1 VPPTDEIVGFLEAN
15 WLVLLVGALLA
26 FVAYR
31 LVRPIVGR
39 IADRVIREREKQGMD
54 PAEMNEL
61 RKRVATIE
69 ELVAK
74 LLKSLVI
81 IVVVV
86 VILTLLDLTSVVLA
100 LGLLAAG
107 IALAGQSIVLDYLM
121 GVLILLEGQFYV
133 GDTVTIAADNATVTG
148 VVEDI
153 GLRRTVLRDMSGTV
167 HSVSNGQIRVASN
180 MTRVYAVLQVEIPL
194 VGEVDLEK
202 AIATT
207 NRVGA
212 EMYADPEWSNRLLE
226 APAFGAIPTVTDLGI
241 TLRAI
246 GRVNGADRFLAASEL
261 RRRLL
266 VAFASEGIGLAQRLR
281 PPPAA

>member
-15 WLVLLVGALLA
+15 WLVLLLAALLA
-26 FVAYR
+26 FLAYR

-69 ELVAK
+69 ELFAK

-86 VILTLLDLTSVVLA
+86 VILTLLNLTSVILA

-153 GLRRTVLRDMSGTV
+153 GLRRTVLRDISGTV

-194 VGEVDLEK
+194 VGEADLEK
-202 AIATT
+202 AIAVT

-212 EMYADPEWSNRLLE
+212 EMFADPDWSNRLLE

-241 TLRAI
+241 TLLAI
-246 GRVNGADRFLAASEL
+246 GKVNGADRFLAASEL

>member
-153 GLRRTVLRDMSGTV
+153 GLRRTVLRDISGTV

-194 VGEVDLEK
+194 VGEADLEK
-202 AIATT
+202 AIAVT

-212 EMYADPEWSNRLLE
+212 EMFADPDWSNRLLE

-246 GRVNGADRFLAASEL
+246 GKVNGADRFLAASEL

>member
-1 VPPTDEIVGFLEAN
+1 VPPTDEVVGFLEAN
-15 WLVLLVGALLA
+15 WLVLLLGALLA
-26 FVAYR
+26 FLAYR
-31 LVRPIVGR
+31 LVRPVVGR
-39 IADRVIREREKQGMD
+39 IADRVIKAREKQGLD
-54 PAEMNEL
+54 PAELNEL

-69 ELVAK
+69 ELFAK

-86 VILTLLDLTSVVLA
+86 VVLTLLDLTSVILA

-133 GDTVTIAADNATVTG
+133 GDTVTIAADNATITG

-153 GLRRTVLRDMSGTV
+153 GLRRTVLRDISGTV

-194 VGEVDLEK
+194 VGEADLEN

-212 EMYADPEWSNRLLE
+212 EMFADPEWSNRLLE